1 MQAVRTIARTQAAP
15 AMAACRG
22 MATLKQLVETIDT
35 TKNIAKITSSMKM
48 VAAAKLKGDEMR
60 LAAGRPFARWVDA
73 AFSPPLQVDNVT
85 QENYPVSGEFGEKPL
100 FVLVTSD
107 KGLCGAVNSGIL
119 KTIKAVHA
127 DFEEKTGNRAPI
139 VIVGEKG
146 RPGMTNLH
154 GEDIKTSING
164 NWSVPTNFTQ
174 TSALTLESLRQA
186 PEGCDGAVIFFNT
199 YVSAIAYA
207 QSWRYVPFVNGHLE
221 EGASTEEEMPY
232 AEYEVEPENRGEAL
246 DNFSEY
252 ALTSAMYDAFI
263 ENATAFQSSQMSA
276 MENATSNANEMI
288 ETLSLRYNRARQAKI
303 TTELCEIV
311 AGAAA
316 LEG

>member
-1 MQAVRTIARTQAAP
+1 MQAFRTIAQTQAAP

-48 VAAAKLKGDEMR
+48 VAAAKLKGDESR
-60 LAAGRPFARWVDA
+60 LAAGRPFAKWVGST
-73 AFSPPLQVDNVT
+73 FSLPSQVDNVT
-85 QENYPVSGEFGEKPL
+85 QENYPVAADCGENPL
-100 FVLVTSD
+100 FILVTSD

-119 KTIKAVHA
+119 KTIKASHVN
-127 DFEEKTGNRAPI
+127 FEEATGKRAP
-139 VIVGEKG
+139 VFVVGEKG

-154 GEDIKTSING
+154 GKDITCSING

-174 TSALTLESLRQA
+174 TSALALEALKGA
-186 PEGCDGAVIFFNT
+186 EGCDGAVIFFNT

-207 QSWRYVPFVNGHLE
+207 QTWRYVPFINGHLE

-232 AEYEVEPENRGEAL
+232 ADYEVEPENRGEAL

-288 ETLSLRYNRARQAKI
+288 DSLSLRYNRARQAKI